1 MSAGAERRV
10 HVNSVWPYPQPFEH
24 LCQQHRPVWYAHFL
38 LPARP
43 CRSTAAFAPG
53 NGPPPCCQLCLPLA
67 SHRAARPAS
76 NTELAE
82 GLVVFR
88 RVWLVLQL
96 IQHPRVIHHFE
107 VIELPKNVHV
117 ALRLCRLSQNRR
129 QQNPPLSVH
138 LNHLPEIAGPHEKLA
153 LRRVRAGHLRELVL
167 DLSPHLQRVNQRHFT
182 GLAGNVEL
190 IAVPFERLEKLGGD
204 LQTTLFVHLRRRVA
218 PQFHGFGLVGGSAC
232 PLRPLPLKR
241 PTPYYCQPLCPTFSH
256 RIGPISLLSS
266 EIRVVCE

>member
-67 SHRAARPAS
+67 SNRAARPAS

-96 IQHPRVIHHFE
+96 IEHPRVIHHFE

-138 LNHLPEIAGPHEKLA
+138 LNHLPEIAGPHQKLA

-167 DLSPHLQRVNQRHFT
+167 DLSPHL
-182 GLAGNVEL
+182 
-190 IAVPFERLEKLGGD
+190 
-204 LQTTLFVHLRRRVA
+204 RRRIA

-232 PLRPLPLKR
+232 PLRPLPPKA
-241 PTPYYCQPLCPTFSH
+241 PY
-256 RIGPISLLSS
+256 SLLLPTTLPHFLPQNRPNFPLVKRNS
-266 EIRVVCE
+266 RCL